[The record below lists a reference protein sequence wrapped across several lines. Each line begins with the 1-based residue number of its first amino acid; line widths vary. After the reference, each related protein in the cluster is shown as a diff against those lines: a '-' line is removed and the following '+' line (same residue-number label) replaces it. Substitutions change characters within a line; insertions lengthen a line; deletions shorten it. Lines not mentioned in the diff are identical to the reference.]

1 MDENNIVW
9 IEAGKLQPSQF
20 YINKDSIEILRNNF
34 HSRLFEPVP
43 VKIIGQDIVITDG
56 HTRTCY
62 LIEKGFDYI
71 PTTEEKD
78 ELDWEAYIINVKD
91 CKERGVFS
99 AADLVKCIVSNDE
112 FKLKWNKYCD
122 DVHEKLSY
130 QRNPC
135 DYSSLPYWKE
145 ITFQKPDYIKI
156 FHEDEWIKLPENI
169 KENFKKVDKFFRIKH
184 PLEQID
190 ISDLPKGYKFRTFN
204 PTNEEDYNSALEIIK
219 LSYTNI
225 NITKDTLEGYRKNK
239 VYDESL
245 WIFIDKINNSKNIP
259 VAFGLADLDSF
270 MKEGILEWI
279 QVLPEYRGK
288 GIGKALVCELLTRM
302 KGKAKFATVSGD
314 CNNINNPIK
323 LYRKCGFVDNSIWY
337 IAYEN

>member
-34 HSRLFEPVP
+34 DSILFEPVP

-99 AADLVKCIVSNDE
+99 AADL
-112 FKLKWNKYCD
+112 
-122 DVHEKLSY
+122 
-130 QRNPC
+130 
-135 DYSSLPYWKE
+135 
-145 ITFQKPDYIKI
+145 
-156 FHEDEWIKLPENI
+156 
-169 KENFKKVDKFFRIKH
+169 
-184 PLEQID
+184 
-190 ISDLPKGYKFRTFN
+190 
-204 PTNEEDYNSALEIIK
+204 
-219 LSYTNI
+219 
-225 NITKDTLEGYRKNK
+225 
-239 VYDESL
+239 
-245 WIFIDKINNSKNIP
+245 
-259 VAFGLADLDSF
+259 DSF

-288 GIGKALVCELLTRM
+288 GIGTYLVNELLIRM